1 MCNNSAI
8 KTLVVNDDN
17 VRLDKYIRTIFP
29 NLKQSVIEKFLRK
42 GLIKVNNQKVKAS
55 YMVSCGKTITIKYID
70 NDNYGI
76 NPEYKKS
83 QSQSKPNTKLI
94 KVLEENI
101 LYEDEYI
108 IAINKP
114 VGVVVQGGKNSIS
127 DVLNYIKSGET
138 LRIVHRID
146 RDTSGIVIFARNVMT
161 AKYLMEEFKTR
172 KIDKTYLALTVG
184 VPDKDSGVIDYP
196 LVKKYIAGQEK
207 VVVDTNSLHN
217 ATTYFYI
224 LDKFRYNVA
233 YLKLKPITGRTHQLR
248 VHLTHIN
255 CPILGDGK
263 YGGKKAFIGGITN
276 RIHLHAYSLSL
287 KLAND
292 REITL
297 TAPLAKH
304 IEHSIKIL
312 SLSHA
317 I

>member
-1 MCNNSAI
+1 MCNSSAI
-8 KTLVVNDDN
+8 KTLVVNNDN

-29 NLKQSVIEKFLRK
+29 NLKQSVIEKSLRK
-42 GLIKVNNQKVKAS
+42 GLIKVNDQKVKAS
-55 YMVSCGKTITIKYID
+55 YRVSCGKTITIKYID
-70 NDNYGI
+70 NDNDGI
-76 NPEYKKS
+76 NPECKKPE
-83 QSQSKPNTKLI
+83 SKPNTQLI

-114 VGVVVQGGKNSIS
+114 VGIVVQGGKSSIS

-146 RDTSGIVIFARNVMT
+146 RDTSGIVIFARNVMA
-161 AKYLMEEFKTR
+161 AKHLMEEFKTR

-184 VPDKDSGVIDYP
+184 VPYQDSGVIDYP
-196 LVKKYIAGQEK
+196 LVKKYISGQEK

-217 ATTYFYI
+217 ATTCFYI
-224 LDKFRYNVA
+224 LDKFRHNVA
-233 YLKLKPITGRTHQLR
+233 YLKLKPVTGRTHQLR
-248 VHLTHIN
+248 VHLAHIN

-263 YGGKKAFIGGITN
+263 YGGKKAFIGGIMN

-287 KLAND
+287 KLANN

-297 TAPLAKH
+297 TAPIAKH

-312 SLSHA
+312 SLSHS